1 MIKPGSSRPSDLSI
15 SKSESKDSSTKKQK
29 KKRPI
34 DRNLSVPGIEMSSRS
49 RLDDIRS
56 RIAERHTRSVV
67 DGDQIDPD
75 HFPSVLEQDSRESI
89 PFDDNVEDRPTEEN
103 KELDLRPENILFAS
117 PTIHKKKGKSGLA
130 LREV

>member
-1 MIKPGSSRPSDLSI
+1 
-15 SKSESKDSSTKKQK
+15 
-29 KKRPI
+29 
-34 DRNLSVPGIEMSSRS
+34 MSSRS

-75 HFPSVLEQDSRESI
+75 HFPSVLEQDSRESN